1 MLSPVLP
8 CWDSE
13 YLYQHSLQMNSLLF
27 SLSKELNV
35 TFADFSSKLEE
46 EFNFA
51 IDGLHFT
58 RNGYFLFA
66 NYLEEVIEGK
76 RQGICRPSYPP
87 SMIPPL
93 RRTFSSKELK
103 KRAICKKR
111 ITVVHE
117 EQEPPCCRFTHQNT
131 ENLINYEWQTVPT
144 NSFSRTNCASLHST
158 STVQAPYI
166 PIMGMARIHTARN
179 FITGLPKQPT
189 PYVMAKKASKAKQR
203 RLRRTRRQRARKM
216 NKRQLERK
224 MKKSGL
230 QIDKEIFQEH
240 CKTYHKS
247 LESAKREHYQ
257 SKIADCSQKQ
267 LFRIADKLTS
277 AKPMKTLPA
286 HESLESLSED
296 FHTFFDSKIEKIHEK
311 LSKTDVSPV
320 SVDVAESCASRFDS
334 FDEVDEECVRMIITE
349 SAKTSCGLDPI
360 PTSILAKPE
369 ILDAMLPVITRIV
382 NMSLR
387 QAIAPSMLK
396 RALVT
401 PLIKK
406 VNLDPDTFKNYRPI
420 SNFPFLFKVIE
431 RVASS
436 QIQRY
441 VSENSLGGDRQSAY
455 RKQHST
461 ETALLRLS
469 NDILRAVDN
478 HQNVIVVLL
487 DLTAAFDTLDHQI
500 LLQRLYNRFGITG
513 TALQWMES
521 YFHERQQ
528 CVCIDGICS
537 DWKFVSRGAPQ
548 GSVFGPMAFSY
559 YSVPVENVI
568 KAHNLECMVYA
579 DDSQIYCCFDNQDMD
594 ISVSRVEKCVADVR
608 SWMIRNHLMLNDS
621 KTELLHLTSRFSST
635 PEAPALRVGD
645 AVVTPSASARNL
657 GAVLDK
663 NVTMNQHVNSICRS
677 ASFALYNIGKLRPY
691 LDKASKLKHL
701 FMLS

>member
-1 MLSPVLP
+1 MNPFFSQTYPEVERSISLRPHAP
-8 CWDSE
+8 WYNDSLRE
-13 YLYQHSLQMNSLLF
+13 
-27 SLSKELNV
+27 
-35 TFADFSSKLEE
+35 A
-46 EFNFA
+46 
-51 IDGLHFT
+51 
-58 RNGYFLFA
+58 
-66 NYLEEVIEGK
+66 K
-76 RQGICRPSYPP
+76 R
-87 SMIPPL
+87 
-93 RRTFSSKELK
+93 K
-103 KRAICKKR
+103 
-111 ITVVHE
+111 
-117 EQEPPCCRFTHQNT
+117 
-131 ENLINYEWQTVPT
+131 
-144 NSFSRTNCASLHST
+144 
-158 STVQAPYI
+158 
-166 PIMGMARIHTARN
+166 
-179 FITGLPKQPT
+179 
-189 PYVMAKKASKAKQR
+189 
-203 RLRRTRRQRARKM
+203 
-216 NKRQLERK
+216 KRQLERK

-286 HESLESLSED
+286 HESLESLSEE

-320 SVDVAESCASRFDS
+320 SVDVAESCVSRFDS
-334 FDEVDEECVRMIITE
+334 FDEVDEECVRKIITE

-387 QAIAPSMLK
+387 QAIVPSMLK

-420 SNFPFLFKVIE
+420 SNLPFLFKIIE

-436 QIQRY
+436 QIQWY

-469 NDILRAVDN
+469 NDILRAIDN

-500 LLQRLYNRFGITG
+500 LLQRLYNRLGITG

-559 YSVPVENVI
+559 YSVPVENII

-645 AVVTPSASARNL
+645 AVVTPSTSARNL
-657 GAVLDK
+657 GAVINE

-691 LDKASKLKHL
+691 LDKASTETLIHAFVTSRLDSCNSLLYGLPQNVINKLQRVQNSAARLVTRVRGRVHMKPILRTLHWLPIRKRVL
-701 FMLS
+701 FKILLLTYKAIHGLAPQYIMDLLTIYKPVRCLRSSAAESPQLKPPSHKDIRTITYGDRAFSSAAPREWNRLPTKICAIKTLGAFKRALKTHIFDLPDTA